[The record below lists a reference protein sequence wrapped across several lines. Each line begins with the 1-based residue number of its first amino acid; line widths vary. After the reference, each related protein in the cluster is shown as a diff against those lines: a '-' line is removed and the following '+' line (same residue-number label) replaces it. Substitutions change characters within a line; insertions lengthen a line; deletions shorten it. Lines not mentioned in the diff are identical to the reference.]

1 MKSAFEDT
9 ERFNV
14 DTSKWDVTNV
24 NTLESAFQGTER
36 FNVDTSKWDVS
47 KVTSLK
53 AAFAGS
59 KDFGSRI
66 STWNV
71 AKVATM
77 ESAFEDTE
85 RSNVDISKWDVSKV
99 TSLKA
104 AFAGSKDFNSQISKW
119 NVGKV
124 ETLES
129 TFNGA
134 LSFNV
139 DISKWDVGKV
149 TTLKN
154 VLRGANNFK
163 HDISESWDVRSVSE
177 WYNGSCPSA
186 CMTCEGERHSIFVK
200 ASSCNSSSSGGGGG
214 GGHADSCAHCVSFSC
229 CANGNSCPTPDIVDK
244 NALKN
249 VYSNDEMLTLTLDI
263 QGHID
268 QVSVTVA
275 GRPSQYNFSGKNK
288 LDVALPTFKNVSC
301 KEKET
306 VCGYKEL
313 SVTFGNTSSSCQAV
327 HFTFPRMIF
336 YMQPPSCV
344 PANLLVDSSICLDIE
359 TAAKC
364 PFEETCEPCPEGCFC
379 AGAQHSRGHFAG
391 SLGGV

>member
-1 MKSAFEDT
+1 MWIGEIVS
-9 ERFNV
+9 
-14 DTSKWDVTNV
+14 
-24 NTLESAFQGTER
+24 TLESAF
-36 FNVDTSKWDVS
+36 DV
-47 KVTSLK
+47 
-53 AAFAGS
+53 
-59 KDFGSRI
+59 
-66 STWNV
+66 
-71 AKVATM
+71 
-77 ESAFEDTE
+77 TE

-186 CMTCEGERHSIFVK
+186 CMTCEGRHSIFVK
-200 ASSCNSSSSGGGGG
+200 ASPCNSSSSGGGGG
-214 GGHADSCAHCVSFSC
+214 GGHADSCAHCVFVLQTET
-229 CANGNSCPTPDIVDK
+229 AVLLQTVDK

-275 GRPSQYNFSGKNK
+275 GVITVQLRGKN
-288 LDVALPTFKNVSC
+288 S
-301 KEKET
+301 
-306 VCGYKEL
+306 
-313 SVTFGNTSSSCQAV
+313 
-327 HFTFPRMIF
+327 
-336 YMQPPSCV
+336 
-344 PANLLVDSSICLDIE
+344 
-359 TAAKC
+359 
-364 PFEETCEPCPEGCFC
+364 
-379 AGAQHSRGHFAG
+379 
-391 SLGGV
+391 